1 MGALTDKYCI
11 VGVGQTPFMKASNR
25 SPLSLACEAV
35 SNALDDAGLQPRD
48 IDGLTS
54 FHVGDSTDILHV
66 ATALGIRM
74 NYGADLFGGGSSA
87 EAMVAHA
94 IGLIE
99 AGQCKTVV
107 GFRSLNGRS
116 GMRMGGKAPTGPV
129 PPMPAAGDWQFM
141 MPWGFSSPAQW
152 FAQSA
157 MRYLKEF
164 GASTRSFAEIAV
176 AFRNHAGLNPK
187 AMLRTPLTIED
198 HQRSRWV
205 VKPLRLLDCC
215 LETDTAAA
223 FVVTSRER
231 AYDLRQPPVFVT
243 AGTTKTFT
251 ESPAW
256 NFSRPRL
263 YVQAGYHARQ
273 RLWGMAGI
281 GPRDLDFISMYDAF
295 TYTVIIMLEAYGFC
309 EIGEGHEFV
318 RNGRLRIDH
327 ELPCNTGGGHLSE
340 GYAHGVALIVE
351 DVRQLRHR
359 ADDSCPG
366 WAAGLHSYDRAG
378 GCRQVRR
385 ARFAGC
391 FGWGTESFG
400 SSLILRSN
408 SA

>member
-1 MGALTDKYCI
+1 
-11 VGVGQTPFMKASNR
+11 MKNKQLAG
-25 SPLSLACEAV
+25 SPRKAGKSKRLSLALLE
-35 SNALDDAGLQPRD
+35 R
-48 IDGLTS
+48 
-54 FHVGDSTDILHV
+54 
-66 ATALGIRM
+66 
-74 NYGADLFGGGSSA
+74 
-87 EAMVAHA
+87 
-94 IGLIE
+94 IE
-99 AGQCKTVV
+99 P
-107 GFRSLNGRS
+107 N
-116 GMRMGGKAPTGPV
+116 
-129 PPMPAAGDWQFM
+129 AAGIDCGSEYHYVAVPSDRDAQPVRQF
-141 MPWGFSSPAQW
+141 
-152 FAQSA
+152 
-157 MRYLKEF
+157 
-164 GASTRSFAEIAV
+164 
-176 AFRNHAGLNPK
+176 
-187 AMLRTPLTIED
+187 RTF
-198 HQRSRWV
+198 
-205 VKPLRLLDCC
+205 
-215 LETDTAAA
+215 TA
-223 FVVTSRER
+223 
-231 AYDLRQPPVFVT
+231 
-243 AGTTKTFT
+243 T

-256 NFSRPRL
+256 NFSRARL

-340 GYAHGVALIVE
+340 GYAQGVALIVE

-366 WAAGLHSYDRAG
+366 WSAGLHSYDRAG

-400 SSLILRSN
+400 SSLILHSN